1 MISFSLLETALIY
14 IMHKPY
20 RLRDQYLIKNSKSL
34 HVIGNEV
41 LVLGSSTG
49 TSGVCLIFTKHI
61 PK

>member
-1 MISFSLLETALIY
+1 VISFTLLEIALIC

-41 LVLGSSTG
+41 LVLGSSIG

>member
-1 MISFSLLETALIY
+1 MISFSLLEIVLIY

-20 RLRDQYLIKNSKSL
+20 RLRDQYLIKNSKSQ

-41 LVLGSSTG
+41 LVLGRSTG

-61 PK
+61 SK